1 MFDYYKSVNDIR
13 TGYMIMFAICA
24 LAYLVAWCVMKALV
38 PRHKEITDL

>member
-1 MFDYYKSVNDIR
+1 MLFSIGDIH

-24 LAYLVAWCVMKALV
+24 LAYLVAWSVMKTLV